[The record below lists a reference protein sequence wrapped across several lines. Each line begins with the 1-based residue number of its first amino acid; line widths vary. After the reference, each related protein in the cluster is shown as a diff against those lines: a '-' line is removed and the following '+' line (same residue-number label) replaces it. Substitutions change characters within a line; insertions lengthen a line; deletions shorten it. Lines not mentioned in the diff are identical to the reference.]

1 MINSYDTRHRTDVLS
16 STSASDS
23 EGPQLPTLEVEAW
36 FRGFQV
42 RIMDDTVRLDSQ
54 RPSAAAAARLRRN
67 ADGGRAPV
75 HRDRDRRRP
84 GGSQAGSLG
93 LVTSAVAMPTMAT
106 MFKAQVTIGLVLA
119 ERHDHRDAQS
129 WPG

>member
-1 MINSYDTRHRTDVLS
+1 MRIYLWSIRTSQILSGIRPLINSYDTRHRTDVLS

-75 HRDRDRRRP
+75 HRDRDRRR
-84 GGSQAGSLG
+84 S
-93 LVTSAVAMPTMAT
+93 
-106 MFKAQVTIGLVLA
+106 
-119 ERHDHRDAQS
+119 D
-129 WPG
+129 